1 MQSLVS
7 DAARAGTSQRP
18 EQGLLGLAV
27 GCLPATYERG
37 VRLGARL
44 EGITERVGG
53 EEVEVASIE
62 ESFKEC

>member
-1 MQSLVS
+1 M
-7 DAARAGTSQRP
+7 
-18 EQGLLGLAV
+18 GLAV

-62 ESFKEC
+62 ESFKSARE